1 MTPLTAPVLV
11 PALQPPLDSLPLIH
25 VHVLL
30 RAAGESTQSFS
41 AASGRE
47 PGSPSV
53 DEIIAHEVNGCEMVS
68 NLGQGLWD
76 SLPASTSA
84 RERPGSYRERLPP
97 HRCKLANGVKWQVK
111 TEVQELTDTR
121 LRCRPGCIL
130 LGRIVAP
137 GYFIVNALRTSPPE

>member
-1 MTPLTAPVLV
+1 VTPLTAPVLV
-11 PALQPPLDSLPLIH
+11 PVLQPPLDSLPLIH

-30 RAAGESTQSFS
+30 HAAGESTQSFS

-84 RERPGSYRERLPP
+84 RGQPRSYRERL

-121 LRCRPGCIL
+121 LRCHLGCIL
-130 LGRIVAP
+130 LGGIVAP
-137 GYFIVNALRTSPPE
+137 GYFIVNALHTSPPK